1 MSSDPRPTVT
11 PEDEA
16 FVAAFQAGQIANQ
29 SFHHRDHLR
38 LAWVQIRRLGLER
51 ASEVV
56 TTGIRRFAAH
66 HGSAERYNDT
76 MTRFWLRLV
85 GLGISRNPELTFE
98 QLLAREPHLLD
109 KSLPFKHWSRHRLTG
124 PEAKQGWVDP
134 DLIQLPAAS

>member
-1 MSSDPRPTVT
+1 MSSNPRPTVT
-11 PEDEA
+11 PEDDA
-16 FVAAFQAGQIANQ
+16 FVAAFHSGQIANQ

-66 HGSAERYNDT
+66 HGSADRYNDT

-85 GLGISRNPELTFE
+85 GLGISRHPELSFE
-98 QLLAREPHLLD
+98 QLLATEPHLLD
-109 KSLPFKHWSRHRLTG
+109 KSLPFKHWSRERLTG
-124 PEAKQGWVDP
+124 QEAKHGWVDP